1 MALYR
6 LQESH
11 SVESCETLLESFEAF
26 VLIEASRKGEK
37 ILTRELDS
45 QQQQFEEYSK
55 KIESQEAELKKVM
68 EEKPKSWLERKL
80 ESFKGAIERFEE
92 KYKLTQDNKSKTI
105 IKKILSVLARIVKW
119 INEKLLNLTRYVGD
133 KVFGRQDKIDAHNT
147 KVNSI
152 TSDIKD
158 TKNKRRNLD
167 KAINKTKDRL
177 ANTTKGKSNNYN
189 MSIDNFRKQDNSLD
203 KEKFHNTFQKA
214 MNNKGKLVFGN

>member
-6 LQESH
+6 LQESY

-26 VLIEASRKGEK
+26 VLTEASRKGEK
-37 ILTRELDS
+37 VLTRELDS

-152 TSDIKD
+152 TADIKD

>member
-1 MALYR
+1 MALYK
-6 LQESH
+6 LQESY
-11 SVESCETLLESFEAF
+11 SYESCETLLESFEAF
-26 VLIEASRKGEK
+26 VLAEASRKGEK
-37 ILTRELDS
+37 VLTRELDS

-80 ESFKGAIERFEE
+80 ESFKAAIERFEE

-158 TKNKRRNLD
+158 TKNKRRNFD

-177 ANTTKGKSNNYN
+177 ANTTKGKSNSYN

>member
-1 MALYR
+1 MALYK
-6 LQESH
+6 LQESY
-11 SVESCETLLESFEAF
+11 SYESCETLLESFEAF

-37 ILTRELDS
+37 VLTRELDS

-105 IKKILSVLARIVKW
+105 IKKILSILTRIVKW
-119 INEKLLNLTRYVGD
+119 INEKLLNFTKYVGD
-133 KVFGRQDKIDAHNT
+133 KVFGRQDKIDAHNA
-147 KVNSI
+147 KVNSL
-152 TSDIKD
+152 TSDIKS
-158 TKNKRRNLD
+158 TKNERRNLD

>member
-6 LQESH
+6 LQESY
-11 SVESCETLLESFEAF
+11 SVESCEALLESFEAF
-26 VLIEASRKGEK
+26 VLTEASRKGEK
-37 ILTRELDS
+37 VLTRELDS

-105 IKKILSVLARIVKW
+105 IKKILSVLTRIVKW
-119 INEKLLNLTRYVGD
+119 INERLLNFTKYVGD
-133 KVFGRQDKIDAHNT
+133 KLFGRQDKIDAHNA
-147 KVNSI
+147 KVNSL
-152 TSDIKD
+152 TSDIKS
-158 TKNKRRNLD
+158 TKNERRNLD
-167 KAINKTKDRL
+167 KAIAKTKDRL
-177 ANTTKGKSNNYN
+177 TNTTKGKSNSYN
-189 MSIDNFRKQDNSLD
+189 MSIDNFRKKDNSLD
-203 KEKFHNTFQKA
+203 REKFHNTFQKA

>member
-1 MALYR
+1 MALYK
-6 LQESH
+6 LQESY
-11 SVESCETLLESFEAF
+11 SYESCETLLESFEAF

-37 ILTRELDS
+37 VLTRELDS

-105 IKKILSVLARIVKW
+105 IKKILSVLTRIVKW
-119 INEKLLNLTRYVGD
+119 INEKLLNFTKYVGD
-133 KVFGRQDKIDAHNT
+133 KVFGRQDKIDAHNA
-147 KVNSI
+147 KVNSL
-152 TSDIKD
+152 TSDIKS
-158 TKNKRRNLD
+158 TKNERRNLD

-177 ANTTKGKSNNYN
+177 ANTTKGKSNSYN

>member
-6 LQESH
+6 LQESY
-11 SVESCETLLESFEAF
+11 SIESCETLLESFEAF
-26 VLIEASRKGEK
+26 VLTEASRKGEK
-37 ILTRELDS
+37 VLTRELDS

-105 IKKILSVLARIVKW
+105 IKKILSVLTRIVKW

-133 KVFGRQDKIDAHNT
+133 KVFGRQDKIDAHNA

-152 TSDIKD
+152 TSDIKS
-158 TKNKRRNLD
+158 TKNERRNLD
-167 KAINKTKDRL
+167 KAIAKTKDRL
-177 ANTTKGKSNNYN
+177 ANTTKGKSNSYN
-189 MSIDNFRKQDNSLD
+189 MSIDNFRKENNSLNR
-203 KEKFHNTFQKA
+203 EKFHNTFQKA
-214 MNNKGKLVFGN
+214 MNNKGKLVFN

>member
-1 MALYR
+1 MALYK
-6 LQESH
+6 LQESY

-26 VLIEASRKGEK
+26 VLTEASRKGEK
-37 ILTRELDS
+37 VLTRELDS

-133 KVFGRQDKIDAHNT
+133 KVFGRQDKIDSHNA
-147 KVNSI
+147 KVNSL

>member
-6 LQESH
+6 LQESY
-11 SVESCETLLESFEAF
+11 SAESCETLLESFEAF
-26 VLIEASRKGEK
+26 VLTEASRKGEK
-37 ILTRELDS
+37 VLTRELDS

-80 ESFKGAIERFEE
+80 ESFKAAIERFEE

-105 IKKILSVLARIVKW
+105 IKKILSVLTRIVKW

-133 KVFGRQDKIDAHNT
+133 KVFGRQGKIDAHNA
-147 KVNSI
+147 KVNSL
-152 TSDIKD
+152 TSDIKS
-158 TKNKRRNLD
+158 TKNERRNLD

-189 MSIDNFRKQDNSLD
+189 MSIDNFAKKDGTFD

-214 MNNKGKLVFGN
+214 MSDKKGKLVFN

>member
-6 LQESH
+6 LQESY

-26 VLIEASRKGEK
+26 VLTEASRKDEK
-37 ILTRELDS
+37 VLTRELDS

-133 KVFGRQDKIDAHNT
+133 KVFGRQDEIDSHNA

-152 TSDIKD
+152 TADIKD

-167 KAINKTKDRL
+167 KVIAKTKDRL
-177 ANTTKGKSNNYN
+177 TNTTKGKSNSYN
-189 MSIDNFRKQDNSLD
+189 MSIDNFRKKDNSLD
-203 KEKFHNTFQKA
+203 REKFHNTFQKA

>member
-6 LQESH
+6 LQESY

-26 VLIEASRKGEK
+26 VLTEASRKGEK
-37 ILTRELDS
+37 VLTRELDS

-55 KIESQEAELKKVM
+55 KIESQEAELKKVI

-80 ESFKGAIERFEE
+80 ESFKAAIERFEE
-92 KYKLTQDNKSKTI
+92 KYKLTKDNKSKGI

-167 KAINKTKDRL
+167 KAIAKTKDRL
-177 ANTTKGKSNNYN
+177 ANTTKGKSNSYN
-189 MSIDNFRKQDNSLD
+189 MSIDNFRKKDNTID
-203 KEKFHNTFQKA
+203 NGKFHNTFQKA
-214 MNNKGKLVFGN
+214 MNNKGKLVFGK

>member
-1 MALYR
+1 MALYK
-6 LQESH
+6 LQESY
-11 SVESCETLLESFEAF
+11 SYESCETLLESFEAF

-37 ILTRELDS
+37 VLTRELDS
-45 QQQQFEEYSK
+45 QQQQFEDYSK

>member
-1 MALYR
+1 MALYK
-6 LQESH
+6 LQESY
-11 SVESCETLLESFEAF
+11 SYESCETLLESFEAF
-26 VLIEASRKGEK
+26 VLTEASRKGEK
-37 ILTRELDS
+37 VLTRELDS

-80 ESFKGAIERFEE
+80 ESFKAAIERFEE
-92 KYKLTQDNKSKTI
+92 KYKLTKDNKSKTI
-105 IKKILSVLARIVKW
+105 IKKILSVLTRIVKW

-167 KAINKTKDRL
+167 KAIAKTKDRL
-177 ANTTKGKSNNYN
+177 TNTTKGKSNSYN
-189 MSIDNFRKQDNSLD
+189 MSIDNFRKADNSLD
-203 KEKFHNTFQKA
+203 KRKFHNTFQKA

>member
-6 LQESH
+6 LQE

-26 VLIEASRKGEK
+26 VLTEASRKGEK
-37 ILTRELDS
+37 VLTRELES

-55 KIESQEAELKKVM
+55 KIEAQEAELKKVM

-105 IKKILSVLARIVKW
+105 IKKILSVLTRIVKW
-119 INEKLLNLTRYVGD
+119 INEKLLNFTKYVGD
-133 KVFGRQDKIDAHNT
+133 KLFDRQDKIDTHNT

-152 TSDIKD
+152 TSDIKS
-158 TKNKRRNLD
+158 TKNERRNLD
-167 KAINKTKDRL
+167 KAIAKTKDRL
-177 ANTTKGKSNNYN
+177 ANTNKGKSNNYN
-189 MSIDNFRKQDNSLD
+189 MSIDNFAKKDGAFD

-214 MNNKGKLVFGN
+214 MSDKKGKLVFN

>member
-6 LQESH
+6 LQESY

-26 VLIEASRKGEK
+26 VLTEASRKGEK
-37 ILTRELDS
+37 VLTRELDS

-80 ESFKGAIERFEE
+80 ESFKAAIERFEE
-92 KYKLTQDNKSKTI
+92 KYKLTKDNKSKTI
-105 IKKILSVLARIVKW
+105 IKKILSVLTRIVKW

-203 KEKFHNTFQKA
+203 REKFHNTFQKA
-214 MNNKGKLVFGN
+214 MNNKGKLVFSN

>member
-6 LQESH
+6 LQESY

-26 VLIEASRKGEK
+26 VLTEASRKGEK
-37 ILTRELDS
+37 VLTRELDS

-105 IKKILSVLARIVKW
+105 IKKILSVLTRIVKW
-119 INEKLLNLTRYVGD
+119 INERLLNFTRYVGD
-133 KVFGRQDKIDAHNT
+133 KVFGRQDKIDAHNA

-152 TSDIKD
+152 TSDIK
-158 TKNKRRNLD
+158 TAKNERRNLD
-167 KAINKTKDRL
+167 KAITKTKDRL
-177 ANTTKGKSNNYN
+177 ANTTKGKSNSYN
-189 MSIDNFRKQDNSLD
+189 MSIDNFRKADNSLD
-203 KEKFHNTFQKA
+203 KGKFHNTFQKA
-214 MNNKGKLVFGN
+214 MNNKGKLVFN

>member
-6 LQESH
+6 LQE

-26 VLIEASRKGEK
+26 VLTEASRKGEK
-37 ILTRELDS
+37 VLTRELES
-45 QQQQFEEYSK
+45 QQQFEEYSK
-55 KIESQEAELKKVM
+55 KIEAQEAELKKVM

-105 IKKILSVLARIVKW
+105 IKKILSVLTRIVKW
-119 INEKLLNLTRYVGD
+119 INEKLLNFTKYVGN
-133 KVFGRQDKIDAHNT
+133 KMFGRQDKIDAHNA

-152 TSDIKD
+152 TSDIKS
-158 TKNKRRNLD
+158 TKNERRNLD
-167 KAINKTKDRL
+167 KAIAKTKDRL
-177 ANTTKGKSNNYN
+177 ANTNKGKSNNYN
-189 MSIDNFRKQDNSLD
+189 MGIDNFAKKDGAFD

-214 MNNKGKLVFGN
+214 MSDKKGKLVFN

>member
-6 LQESH
+6 LQESY

-26 VLIEASRKGEK
+26 VLTEASRKGEK
-37 ILTRELDS
+37 VLTRELDS

-119 INEKLLNLTRYVGD
+119 INEKLLNFTKYVGD
-133 KVFGRQDKIDAHNT
+133 KVFGRQDKIDAHNA
-147 KVNSI
+147 KVNSL
-152 TSDIKD
+152 TSDIKS
-158 TKNKRRNLD
+158 TKK
-167 KAINKTKDRL
+167 K
-177 ANTTKGKSNNYN
+177 
-189 MSIDNFRKQDNSLD
+189 
-203 KEKFHNTFQKA
+203 
-214 MNNKGKLVFGN
+214 

>member
-1 MALYR
+1 MALYK
-6 LQESH
+6 LQESY
-11 SVESCETLLESFEAF
+11 SYESCETLLESFEAF
-26 VLIEASRKGEK
+26 VLTEASRKGEK
-37 ILTRELDS
+37 VLTRELDS

-119 INEKLLNLTRYVGD
+119 INEKLLNFTKYVGD
-133 KVFGRQDKIDAHNT
+133 KVFGRQGKIDAHNA

-152 TSDIKD
+152 TSDIKS
-158 TKNKRRNLD
+158 TKNERRNLD
-167 KAINKTKDRL
+167 KAIAKTKDRL
-177 ANTTKGKSNNYN
+177 ANTTKGKSNSYN
-189 MSIDNFRKQDNSLD
+189 MSIDNFRKENNSLD
-203 KEKFHNTFQKA
+203 REKFHNTFQKA
-214 MNNKGKLVFGN
+214 MNNKGKLVFN

>member
-1 MALYR
+1 MALYK
-6 LQESH
+6 LQESY
-11 SVESCETLLESFEAF
+11 SYESCETLLESFEAF

-37 ILTRELDS
+37 VLTRELDS

-105 IKKILSVLARIVKW
+105 IKKILSVLTRIVKW
-119 INEKLLNLTRYVGD
+119 INEKLLNFTKYVGD
-133 KVFGRQDKIDAHNT
+133 KVFGRQDKIDAHNA
-147 KVNSI
+147 KVNSL
-152 TSDIKD
+152 TSDIKS
-158 TKNKRRNLD
+158 TKNERRNLD
-167 KAINKTKDRL
+167 KAIAKTKDRL
-177 ANTTKGKSNNYN
+177 TNTTKGKSNSYN
-189 MSIDNFRKQDNSLD
+189 MSIDNFRKADNSLD
-203 KEKFHNTFQKA
+203 REKFHNTFQKA

>member
-6 LQESH
+6 LQESY

-26 VLIEASRKGEK
+26 VLTEASRKGEK
-37 ILTRELDS
+37 VLTRELDS

-80 ESFKGAIERFEE
+80 ESFKAAIERFEE

>member
-1 MALYR
+1 MALYK
-6 LQESH
+6 LQESY
-11 SVESCETLLESFEAF
+11 SVEYCEALLESFEAF
-26 VLIEASRKGEK
+26 VLIEASRKSEK
-37 ILTRELDS
+37 VLTRELDS

-152 TSDIKD
+152 TADIKD

>member
-6 LQESH
+6 LQESY

-26 VLIEASRKGEK
+26 VLAEASRKGEK
-37 ILTRELDS
+37 VLTRELDS

-105 IKKILSVLARIVKW
+105 IKKILSVLTRIVKW
-119 INEKLLNLTRYVGD
+119 INERLLNFTKYVGG
-133 KVFGRQDKIDAHNT
+133 KLFGRQGKIDAHNA
-147 KVNSI
+147 KVNSL
-152 TSDIKD
+152 TSDIKS
-158 TKNKRRNLD
+158 TKNERRNLD
-167 KAINKTKDRL
+167 KAIAKTKDRL
-177 ANTTKGKSNNYN
+177 TNTTKGKSNSYN
-189 MSIDNFRKQDNSLD
+189 MSIDNFRKKDNSLD

>member
-6 LQESH
+6 LQESY
-11 SVESCETLLESFEAF
+11 SIESCETLLESFEAF
-26 VLIEASRKGEK
+26 VLTEASRKGEK
-37 ILTRELDS
+37 VLTRELDS

-80 ESFKGAIERFEE
+80 ESFKAAIERFEE
-92 KYKLTQDNKSKTI
+92 KYKLTKDNKSKTI
-105 IKKILSVLARIVKW
+105 IKKILSVLTRIVKW

>member
-6 LQESH
+6 LQESY
-11 SVESCETLLESFEAF
+11 SIESCETLLESFEAF
-26 VLIEASRKGEK
+26 VLTEASRKGEK
-37 ILTRELDS
+37 VLTRELDS

-80 ESFKGAIERFEE
+80 ESFKAAIERFEE

-177 ANTTKGKSNNYN
+177 ANTTKGKSNSYN

>member
-1 MALYR
+1 MALYK
-6 LQESH
+6 LQESY
-11 SVESCETLLESFEAF
+11 SYKSCETLLESFEAF

-37 ILTRELDS
+37 VLTRELDS

-105 IKKILSVLARIVKW
+105 IKKILSVLTRIVKW
-119 INEKLLNLTRYVGD
+119 INEKLLNFTKYVGD
-133 KVFGRQDKIDAHNT
+133 KVFGRQDKIDAHNA
-147 KVNSI
+147 KVNSL
-152 TSDIKD
+152 TSDIKS
-158 TKNKRRNLD
+158 TKNERRNLD
-167 KAINKTKDRL
+167 KAIAKTKDRL
-177 ANTTKGKSNNYN
+177 TNTTKGKSNSYN
-189 MSIDNFRKQDNSLD
+189 MSIDNFRKKDNSLD
-203 KEKFHNTFQKA
+203 RGKFHNTFQKA

>member
-6 LQESH
+6 LQESY
-11 SVESCETLLESFEAF
+11 SVESCETLLESFEVF
-26 VLIEASRKGEK
+26 ILTEASRKGEK
-37 ILTRELDS
+37 VLTRELDS

-80 ESFKGAIERFEE
+80 ESFKGAIKRFEE

-105 IKKILSVLARIVKW
+105 IKKILSVLTRIVKW

-133 KVFGRQDKIDAHNT
+133 KVFGRQDKIDAHNA
-147 KVNSI
+147 KVNSL
-152 TSDIKD
+152 TSDIKS
-158 TKNKRRNLD
+158 TKNERRNLD
-167 KAINKTKDRL
+167 KAIAKTKDRL

-189 MSIDNFRKQDNSLD
+189 MSIDNFRKENNSLD
-203 KEKFHNTFQKA
+203 REKFHNTFQKA
-214 MNNKGKLVFGN
+214 MNNKGKLVFSN

>member
-1 MALYR
+1 MALYK
-6 LQESH
+6 LQESY
-11 SVESCETLLESFEAF
+11 SYESCETLLESFEAF

-37 ILTRELDS
+37 VLTRELDS

-105 IKKILSVLARIVKW
+105 IKKILSVLTRIVKW
-119 INEKLLNLTRYVGD
+119 INEKLLNFTKYVGD
-133 KVFGRQDKIDAHNT
+133 KVFGRQDKIDAHNA
-147 KVNSI
+147 KVNSL
-152 TSDIKD
+152 TSDIKS

-167 KAINKTKDRL
+167 KAIAKTKDRL
-177 ANTTKGKSNNYN
+177 TNTTKGKSNSYN
-189 MSIDNFRKQDNSLD
+189 MSIDNFRKKDNSLD
-203 KEKFHNTFQKA
+203 REKFHNTFQKA

>member
-1 MALYR
+1 MALYK
-6 LQESH
+6 LQESY
-11 SVESCETLLESFEAF
+11 SCESCETLLESFEAF

-37 ILTRELDS
+37 VLTRELDS

-105 IKKILSVLARIVKW
+105 IKKILSVLTRIVKW
-119 INEKLLNLTRYVGD
+119 INEKLLNFTKYVGD
-133 KVFGRQDKIDAHNT
+133 KVFGRQDKIDAHNA

-152 TSDIKD
+152 TSDIKS
-158 TKNKRRNLD
+158 TKNERRNLD
-167 KAINKTKDRL
+167 KAIAKTKDRL
-177 ANTTKGKSNNYN
+177 ANTTKGKSNSYN
-189 MSIDNFRKQDNSLD
+189 MSIDNFRKENNSLD
-203 KEKFHNTFQKA
+203 REKFHNTFQKA

>member
-6 LQESH
+6 LQESY

-26 VLIEASRKGEK
+26 VLTEASRKGEK
-37 ILTRELDS
+37 VLTRELDS

-119 INEKLLNLTRYVGD
+119 INEKLLNFTKYVGD
-133 KVFGRQDKIDAHNT
+133 KVFGRQDKIDAHNA

-152 TSDIKD
+152 TSDIKS
-158 TKNKRRNLD
+158 TKKERRNLD
-167 KAINKTKDRL
+167 KAIAKTKDHL
-177 ANTTKGKSNNYN
+177 ANTTKGKSNSYN
-189 MSIDNFRKQDNSLD
+189 MSIDNFRKENNRLD
-203 KEKFHNTFQKA
+203 REKFHNTFQKA
-214 MNNKGKLVFGN
+214 MNNKGKLVFN

>member
-1 MALYR
+1 MALYK
-6 LQESH
+6 LQESY
-11 SVESCETLLESFEAF
+11 SCESCETLLESFEVF

-37 ILTRELDS
+37 VLTRELDS

-92 KYKLTQDNKSKTI
+92 KYKLTQDNRSKTI
-105 IKKILSVLARIVKW
+105 IKKILSVLTRIVKW
-119 INEKLLNLTRYVGD
+119 INEKLLNFTKYVGD
-133 KVFGRQDKIDAHNT
+133 KVFGRQDKIDAHNA
-147 KVNSI
+147 KVNSL
-152 TSDIKD
+152 TSDIKS
-158 TKNKRRNLD
+158 TKNERRNLD

>member
-1 MALYR
+1 MALYK
-6 LQESH
+6 LQESY
-11 SVESCETLLESFEAF
+11 SYESCETLLESFEAF

-37 ILTRELDS
+37 VLTRELDS

-105 IKKILSVLARIVKW
+105 IKKILSVLTRIVKW
-119 INEKLLNLTRYVGD
+119 INEKLLNFTKYVGD
-133 KVFGRQDKIDAHNT
+133 KVFGRQDKIDAHNA
-147 KVNSI
+147 KVNSL
-152 TSDIKD
+152 TSDIKS
-158 TKNKRRNLD
+158 TKNERRNLD

-203 KEKFHNTFQKA
+203 KEKFHNAFQKA

>member
-6 LQESH
+6 LQESY

-26 VLIEASRKGEK
+26 VLTEASRKGEK
-37 ILTRELDS
+37 VLTRELDS

-177 ANTTKGKSNNYN
+177 ANTTKGKSNSYN

>member
-6 LQESH
+6 LQESY
-11 SVESCETLLESFEAF
+11 SAESCETLLESFEAF
-26 VLIEASRKGEK
+26 VLAEASRKGEK
-37 ILTRELDS
+37 VLTRELDS

-214 MNNKGKLVFGN
+214 MNNKGKLVFN

>member
-6 LQESH
+6 LQESY
-11 SVESCETLLESFEAF
+11 SAESCETLLESFEAF
-26 VLIEASRKGEK
+26 ILTEASRKGEK

-68 EEKPKSWLERKL
+68 EEKPKSWLECKL
-80 ESFKGAIERFEE
+80 ESFKAAIERFEE
-92 KYKLTQDNKSKTI
+92 KYKLTKDNKSKTI
-105 IKKILSVLARIVKW
+105 IKKILSVLTRIVKW
-119 INEKLLNLTRYVGD
+119 INERLLNFTKYVGD
-133 KVFGRQDKIDAHNT
+133 KLFGRQDKIDAHNA

-152 TSDIKD
+152 TSDIKS
-158 TKNKRRNLD
+158 TKNERRNLD
-167 KAINKTKDRL
+167 KAIAKTKDRL
-177 ANTTKGKSNNYN
+177 TNTTKGKSNNYN
-189 MSIDNFRKQDNSLD
+189 MSIDNFRKKDNSLD

>member
-6 LQESH
+6 LQESY

-26 VLIEASRKGEK
+26 VLTEASRKGEK
-37 ILTRELDS
+37 VLTRELDS

-80 ESFKGAIERFEE
+80 ESFKAAIERFEE

-177 ANTTKGKSNNYN
+177 ANTTKGKSNSYN

>member
-1 MALYR
+1 MALYK
-6 LQESH
+6 LQESY
-11 SVESCETLLESFEAF
+11 SYESCETLLESFEAF
-26 VLIEASRKGEK
+26 VLTEASRKGEK
-37 ILTRELDS
+37 VLTRELDS

-80 ESFKGAIERFEE
+80 ESFKAAIERFEE
-92 KYKLTQDNKSKTI
+92 KYKLTQDNKSKNI

-177 ANTTKGKSNNYN
+177 ANTTKGKSNSYN

>member
-6 LQESH
+6 LQESY
-11 SVESCETLLESFEAF
+11 SYESCETLLESFEAF
-26 VLIEASRKGEK
+26 VLTEASRKGEK
-37 ILTRELDS
+37 VLTRELDS

-92 KYKLTQDNKSKTI
+92 KYKLTKDNKSKTI
-105 IKKILSVLARIVKW
+105 IKKILSVLTRIVKW

-167 KAINKTKDRL
+167 KAIAKTKDRL
-177 ANTTKGKSNNYN
+177 ANTTKGKSNSYN

-203 KEKFHNTFQKA
+203 KKKFHNTFQKA
-214 MNNKGKLVFGN
+214 MNNKGKLVFSN